1 MQPFKIKDKTF
12 YIHFGSYAVQQFC
25 EAAGWKLSEAMQK
38 LGTITQDDIETI
50 VLLIFHGFKDGAR
63 KAGKEFDLT
72 IPDVY
77 DLIDDDPEL
86 INNVLTNF
94 VGSVTPADNPAKK
107 KKAIKALK

>member
-1 MQPFKIKDKTF
+1 MEPFKIKDKTF

-25 EAAGWKLSEAMQK
+25 EAAGWKLSEALQK
-38 LGTITQDDIETI
+38 LGTITQEDIGTI

-72 IPDVY
+72 IPDFY
-77 DLIDDDPEL
+77 DMIDDDPEL
-86 INNVLTNF
+86 INKVITNF

-107 KKAIKALK
+107 KKVGRALK

>member
-1 MQPFKIKDKTF
+1 MQTLKIKDKTF

-25 EAAGWKLSEAMQK
+25 TAAGWKLSEAMQK

-63 KAGKEFDLT
+63 KACKEFDLA
-72 IPDVY
+72 IPDIY

-86 INNVLTNF
+86 INKVLTAF
-94 VGSVTPADNPAKK
+94 VGSVTPSENPGKK
-107 KKAIKALK
+107 KKAGRVLK